1 MSRYSDNYSRNIRNY
16 MLDNGISGN
25 SLATSSGI
33 SQKTIWV
40 TQAGKT
46 TPTVN
51 TADAIANALGLDAR
65 VLMGSELTGDQMD
78 RSKRIGRLLD
88 ELVTLSAEEL
98 SHITAIISA
107 FKKTDLA

>member
-1 MSRYSDNYSRNIRNY
+1 MSRYADNFSKNIQTY

-25 SLATSSGI
+25 SLATASGI

-51 TADAIANALGLDAR
+51 TAEAIANALSLDAR
-65 VLMGSELTGDQMD
+65 ILMAKELNSDQMD
-78 RSKRIGRLLD
+78 KSKRLGRLLD
-88 ELVTLSAEEL
+88 LLIELNSDEV
-98 SHITAIISA
+98 SHIMAIAQA
-107 FKKTDLA
+107 FKKDLT

>member
-1 MSRYSDNYSRNIRNY
+1 MSRYADNFSKNIQTY

-25 SLATSSGI
+25 SLAVTSGI

-51 TADAIANALGLDAR
+51 TAEAIANALSLDAR
-65 VLMGSELTGDQMD
+65 ILMARELDSDQMD
-78 RSKRIGRLLD
+78 RSKRLGRLLD
-88 ELVTLSAEEL
+88 QLIDLSSEEV
-98 SHITAIISA
+98 SHIMAIVNA
-107 FKKTDLA
+107 FKRDLT

>member
-1 MSRYSDNYSRNIRNY
+1 MSYADNYQRNIKSF

-25 SLATSSGI
+25 SLANQSGI

-51 TADAIANALGLDAR
+51 TAQAIADALGLDAR
-65 VLMGSELTGDQMD
+65 VLLNSELTSDQMD

-88 ELVTLSAEEL
+88 DLIELKPEQL
-98 SHITAIISA
+98 SHIVAIVKA
-107 FKKTDLA
+107 FKEPSA

>member
-1 MSRYSDNYSRNIRNY
+1 MTYADNFQRNIRSF

-51 TADAIANALGLDAR
+51 TAEAIANALGLDAR
-65 VLMGSELTGDQMD
+65 VLFGSEITSSQMD
-78 RSKRIGRLLD
+78 RSKRLGKLVD
-88 ELVTLSAEEL
+88 ELVTLKAEEL
-98 SHITAIISA
+98 SHIVAIVKA
-107 FKKTDLA
+107 FKTPAA

>member
-1 MSRYSDNYSRNIRNY
+1 MSYADNYQRNIKSF

-25 SLATSSGI
+25 SLANQSGI

-51 TADAIANALGLDAR
+51 TAQAIADALGLDAR
-65 VLMGSELTGDQMD
+65 VLLGAELTSDQMD

-88 ELVTLSAEEL
+88 DLIALKPEQL
-98 SHITAIISA
+98 SHIVAIVRA
-107 FKKTDLA
+107 FKEPPA